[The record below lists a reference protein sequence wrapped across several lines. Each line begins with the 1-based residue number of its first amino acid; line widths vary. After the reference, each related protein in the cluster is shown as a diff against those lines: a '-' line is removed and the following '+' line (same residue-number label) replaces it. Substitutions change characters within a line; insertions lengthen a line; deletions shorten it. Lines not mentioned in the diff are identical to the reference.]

1 MEGVV
6 LSELFDLIGVEDVR
20 DGALDLV
27 RGAVILGHGELND
40 DEVPALHPEALA
52 KFGGKEAEALLQR
65 VQLAAWAFRIGI
77 GGERGRPSEGNRG
90 KIAATTLHPYAAPAR
105 REGGGE
111 RERFPA
117 HEYGATA
124 YPDARERGFKQT
136 TAYLDPVP
144 PPARCSFREA

>member
-105 REGGGE
+105 REGGRARALPRARVRRDGLSRCE
-111 RERFPA
+111 RERIQTDDCLPGP
-117 HEYGATA
+117 GASTCTM
-124 YPDARERGFKQT
+124 F
-136 TAYLDPVP
+136 VP
-144 PPARCSFREA
+144 